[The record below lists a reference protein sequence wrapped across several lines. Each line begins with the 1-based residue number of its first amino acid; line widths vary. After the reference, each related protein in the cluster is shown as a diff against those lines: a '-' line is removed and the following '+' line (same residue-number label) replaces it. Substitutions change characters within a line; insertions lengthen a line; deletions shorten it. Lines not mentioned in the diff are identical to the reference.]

1 MNRLLYAHRARI
13 PTPEP
18 EPGRLVRAWRFAAV
32 AWVAAMI
39 YAGYKS
45 IQLWSRLVGF
55 RTRDGSPATL
65 ITLANLLL
73 GNTVR
78 RGAAALTPT
87 SS

>member
-1 MNRLLYAHRARI
+1 
-13 PTPEP
+13 
-18 EPGRLVRAWRFAAV
+18 
-32 AWVAAMI
+32 MI